1 MIEHVESRIFFP
13 MQAVKIKKEI
23 TVASRSGCQAATP
36 TDTQKWYSNST
47 FSISS
52 LEPGCQSLNISFK
65 LRESI
70 HQDHGSLASGRSRQ

>member
-1 MIEHVESRIFFP
+1 

-52 LEPGCQSLNISFK
+52 LESGCQSLDISFK

-70 HQDHGSLASGRSRQ
+70 HQDHSSLASGRSRQ